1 MAINP
6 LQDVQALTY
15 TKELLPNIVDHLA
28 DVRSHTLY
36 AEYRVST
43 LTYEENH

>member
-1 MAINP
+1 MAINQ

-15 TKELLPNIVDHLA
+15 TRELLPNIVDHLA

-36 AEYRVST
+36 AEYTVST
-43 LTYEENH
+43 LTFEQNH